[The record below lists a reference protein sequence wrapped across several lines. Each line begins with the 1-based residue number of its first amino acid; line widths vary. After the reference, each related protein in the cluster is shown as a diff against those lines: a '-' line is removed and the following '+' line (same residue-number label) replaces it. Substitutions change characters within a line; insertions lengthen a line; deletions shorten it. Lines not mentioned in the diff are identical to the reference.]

1 MTGRLTTHVLDLS
14 NGSPAVGVK
23 VRLLRLAKPDAE
35 YSDDAD
41 ENCRELLAEAETNAD
56 GRLEHPLLADGEL
69 KRGLYELIFDAGDYF
84 REATDAN
91 AVNPKSVFDSVPVRF
106 RVNDPDAHY
115 HIPLLVAPG
124 GYSTYR
130 GS

>member
-14 NGSPAVGVK
+14 HGRPAVGVK
-23 VRLLRLAKPDAE
+23 VRLLRLTKPDADDA
-35 YSDDAD
+35 DDAD
-41 ENCRELLAEAETNAD
+41 ENCRELLAAAETNAD
-56 GRLEHPLLADGEL
+56 GRLERPLVADGEL

-91 AVNPKSVFDSVPVRF
+91 AANAQPVFDSVPVRF

>member
-14 NGSPAVGVK
+14 NGRPAVGVK
-23 VRLLRLAKPDAE
+23 VRLLRLTKPDAE
-35 YSDDAD
+35 HSDDAD
-41 ENCRELLAEAETNAD
+41 ENCRELLAAAETNVD
-56 GRLEHPLLADGEL
+56 GRLERPLLADGEL

-91 AVNPKSVFDSVPVRF
+91 AAIPKPIFDSVPVRF